1 MIEHAGGA
9 EDDKADGGDDA
20 HTEIKREAVE
30 QDHVMPLSKNKD
42 INFFG
47 SGGGT
52 RTPDTRIMIP
62 LL

>member
-1 MIEHAGGA
+1 MF
-9 EDDKADGGDDA
+9 KATSHCVQRDGVIYTA
-20 HTEIKREAVE
+20 
-30 QDHVMPLSKNKD
+30 NKD
-42 INFFG
+42 QFHNVIELLFLRFSQSDDNLGG